1 MTSRAAL
8 LVLALACGVVAWS
21 HEGRAAGAEDAAGAP
36 ATFALII
43 GSNVSVDRELPPLK
57 YADDDAARYLDLF
70 RMLGARTYL
79 LTRLDENTR
88 RLHPQAAAEALE
100 PRRDVFEKT
109 MAQIG
114 QDVAQAKD
122 RHLATVLYVLYAG
135 HGSVENGEGY
145 VTLEDARLTGAD
157 LARVLGSVPA
167 SRIHLIVD
175 ACSSYYLAYA
185 RGPGGERR
193 PVHGFE
199 EAPQLAADP
208 RIGLLLSTSSARES
222 HEWDAFQA
230 GVFSHEIR
238 SGLYGA
244 ADADGDGKVSYRE
257 IAAFVA
263 RANEAI
269 PNEKYRPDVHVK
281 AAALT
286 DTLLDLRRALGRR
299 LDVDGTHAGHY
310 WLEDERGVRLADFH
324 NGAGQAV
331 HLVRPPPTGR
341 VYVRRLDD
349 DVEYALPAAP
359 RVVAI
364 ADLADA
370 PARVASRGAAHEAF
384 SLIFSLPFGEHQ
396 VDTYAERRASPGE
409 TLPPH
414 PPKSAAL
421 GGSDGVTPTVPAE
434 AAPPVAQPSRRSAAR
449 TAAGWAS
456 IGLGVAALGA
466 GAASSV
472 VAVDTSHATPSSASQ
487 ATVANRDARIRAFNA
502 GAAVGYAAGGA
513 LALSGILEL
522 VWPAARHVQAAIL
535 PQGGFVGTT
544 FGF

>member
-1 MTSRAAL
+1 VKSRAAL
-8 LVLALACGVVAWS
+8 VLLVLVLACGLSWS
-21 HEGRAAGAEDAAGAP
+21 GAGRAAPADDAAP
-36 ATFALII
+36 AVFALII
-43 GSNVSVDRELPPLK
+43 GSNTSVDKDVQPLK

-70 RMLGARTYL
+70 RLLGARTYL

-100 PRRDVFEKT
+100 PHRDVFERT

-114 QDVAQAKD
+114 QDVAQARD

-145 VTLEDARLTGAD
+145 VTLEDARITGAD
-157 LARVLGSVPA
+157 LARDLGSVPA
-167 SRIHLIVD
+167 TRIHVIVD
-175 ACSSYYLAYA
+175 ACSSYFLAYG

-281 AAALT
+281 AAALSE
-286 DTLLDLRRALGRR
+286 TLLDLRRALGRR
-299 LDVDGTHAGHY
+299 VDVDGAHAGHY
-310 WLEDERGVRLADFH
+310 WIEDERGVRIADFH
-324 NGAGQAV
+324 NAEGQAV

-341 VYVRRLDD
+341 VYARRLDD
-349 DVEYALPAAP
+349 DTEYTLPAGP

-364 ADLADA
+364 ADLAEA
-370 PARVASRGAAHEAF
+370 PPRVASRGAAHEAF
-384 SLIFSLPFGEHQ
+384 SLIFSLPFERSE
-396 VDTYAERRASPGE
+396 VDTYTARPEKPPASPDA
-409 TLPPH
+409 LP
-414 PPKSAAL
+414 
-421 GGSDGVTPTVPAE
+421 TPAE
-434 AAPPVAQPSRRSAAR
+434 GKDVATSRTLVRPQTTPEPGKRSGTRTVLGWTAIGVGAA
-449 TAAGWAS
+449 T
-456 IGLGVAALGA
+456 LGA
-466 GAASSV
+466 GAVLSV
-472 VAVDTSHATPSSASQ
+472 SAIDVSHGTTAAASQ
-487 ATVANRDARIRAFNA
+487 ATVASRDARITAFNA
-502 GAAVGYAAGGA
+502 GAVAGYAAGGA
-513 LALSGILEL
+513 LIASGVLALIL
-522 VWPAARHVQAAIL
+522 PAAHHVQAAVL
-535 PQGGFVGTT
+535 PQGGYVGAT